1 MISFIGQCQGKF
13 PRLGPEGRPC
23 SSDVS
28 TLSGM
33 SGLSFDSICSLVVLP
48 SPVDPSV
55 FSFFLLLAQ
64 ASAYFPDISVNVF
77 LEMGLYALA
86 IIILFFLRFGD
97 DKLVGGKCSVLPY
110 GTGIS
115 HYCI

>member
-1 MISFIGQCQGKF
+1 M
-13 PRLGPEGRPC
+13 
-23 SSDVS
+23 
-28 TLSGM
+28 
-33 SGLSFDSICSLVVLP
+33 SFDSICSLVVLP

-64 ASAYFPDISVNVF
+64 ASAYFPDISLNVF
-77 LEMGLYALA
+77 LEIGLYALA
-86 IIILFFLRFGD
+86 IIIIIIFLRFGD
-97 DKLVGGKCSVLPY
+97 DKLVGGKCSVIPY